1 MFRGT
6 DRSRPLSKA
15 SKIGLLDQLGLILKK
30 ELLHSFRDRDVF
42 LYTVL
47 IPCLVYPF
55 LSFVGVEFTLL
66 TQSADKDKPLQ
77 VAYIEQEPGSSAD
90 AEVVK
95 AYDFLQ
101 RAVKASK
108 NKVELQPMARE
119 KAMAALYRQDVS
131 LVVGPPLPTPSA
143 EHKGSAAVAVQPA
156 ALEGPHLTAYVGHS
170 FDSYLKTEKLKDAL
184 DNFQRDELKRQFAL
198 KGLKDTRGAYG
209 AKMVNLH
216 PLKQESY
223 SLHFVMLLVSVM
235 MMGVGVCYPA
245 ITATTEEFERK
256 TIESTMLLPVSR
268 DAIIFAKLLSVCL
281 FGVFTGAVNFFSI
294 LAVFALLI
302 FTASQV
308 RTIDINE
315 LKSLLTPVQVLLV
328 SSSYLIMGLL
338 LASLMM
344 VVTSFCR
351 TVRSAQNWV
360 SIPMLLVMVLPA
372 ISLLPSLTLGK
383 GLALV
388 PFLGLALTIR
398 QFFTAP
404 TVSFEQYLA
413 LFSSLVY
420 AVLLTGIAGR
430 LMFEFDG
437 DFVQHLQAGI
447 SGRKGGVK
455 PNTPPQSLEVHPDQE
470 AAEKL

>member
-1 MFRGT
+1 MLRGS

-15 SKIGLLDQLGLILKK
+15 RNIRFLDQLGLILKK

-66 TQSADKDKPLQ
+66 TQSADKDKPLK
-77 VAYIEQEPGSSAD
+77 VAYIAPDPASPAGAGTE
-90 AEVVK
+90 K

-101 RAVKASK
+101 RAVKAEKS
-108 NKVELQPMARE
+108 KVELQAMTRE
-119 KAMAALYRQDVS
+119 KAMAALYGQDVS
-131 LVVGPPLPTPSA
+131 LVVGPPLPPPPPKPGRKPSA
-143 EHKGSAAVAVQPA
+143 AGVTSRAQRE
-156 ALEGPHLTAYVGHS
+156 HLTAYVGHS

-184 DNFQRDELKRQFAL
+184 DNFQRAELKRQFAL
-198 KGLKDTRGAYG
+198 KGLSDTRGAYG

-245 ITATTEEFERK
+245 ITATTEEFERR

-268 DAIIFAKLLSVCL
+268 DAIIFAKLVSVCL

-315 LKSLLTPVQVLLV
+315 LKSLLTPVQVGLV
-328 SSSYLIMGLL
+328 CFSYLVMGLL
-338 LASLMM
+338 LSSLMM

-360 SIPMLLVMVLPA
+360 SIPMLMVMVLPA
-372 ISLLPSLTLGK
+372 IALLPSLTLGK
-383 GLALV
+383 GLSLV

-404 TVSFEQYLA
+404 TISFEQYLA
-413 LFSSLVY
+413 LISSLVY
-420 AVLLTGIAGR
+420 AVFLAGIAGR
-430 LMFEFDG
+430 LMFAFDG
-437 DFVQHLQAGI
+437 SFVQHLQAAF
-447 SGRKGGVK
+447 GRRKSSAQL
-455 PNTPPQSLEVHPDQE
+455 TSPPETLAVLTDKEG
-470 AAEKL
+470 AEKL